1 MQISTLQISTLHV
14 FAVILSAA
22 KDPGTFRTYP
32 YRAHLSPQTFVP
44 AREAPAASHKQPKA
58 EPSASHSKTS

>member
-1 MQISTLQISTLHV
+1 MFSTLQISTLHV

-44 AREAPAASHKQPKA
+44 AREAPAASQQPKA